1 MRQAHGRGGAW
12 IVSLAMLLVLAGGA
26 ALLPMRNEAA
36 AAKSGA
42 IAQDEAF
49 SEARLAALRA
59 EGRPVFLYFTADWCL
74 TCKANEAAAIDRAE
88 VRDAFARKR
97 VAMLVGDWTN
107 ADPEISR
114 FLRSQ
119 ERRVGKE
126 CVRTCRSWWSAY
138 T

>member
-12 IVSLAMLLVLAGGA
+12 IVSLAMLLALAGGA

-74 TCKANEAAAIDRAE
+74 TCKANAAAAIDRAE
-88 VRDAFARKR
+88 VRDAFARQRSEEHTSELQSLMRISYAVFCLNKKNN
-97 VAMLVGDWTN
+97 TN
-107 ADPEISR
+107 KDN
-114 FLRSQ
+114 
-119 ERRVGKE
+119 
-126 CVRTCRSWWSAY
+126 Y
-138 T
+138 TSST

>member
-1 MRQAHGRGGAW
+1 
-12 IVSLAMLLVLAGGA
+12 MLRVLAGGA
-26 ALLPMRNEAA
+26 SLLPMRNEAA

-114 FLRSQ
+114 SEEHTSELQSLMRISYAVFCLKKKKSEKHKTQ
-119 ERRVGKE
+119 
-126 CVRTCRSWWSAY
+126 
-138 T
+138 